1 VLGQLL
7 RLWILS
13 KLIVQYAYTTTSCYF
28 FVSKTPVLTDIDNQ
42 ILWHPYSSTK
52 APGPLWQ
59 VVGADGVYIELA
71 DGRKLIDG
79 MSSWWCMIHGYN
91 HPVLNEAAKNQIDQ
105 FSHVMFGGLT
115 HEPAV
120 RLAEKLVEITPEGLN
135 KVFFS
140 DSGSVSV
147 EVAMKMALQ
156 YWQAVGNTRKT
167 KFVSLRRG
175 YHGDTWGAMSVCDPD
190 RGMHH
195 LFKGMLADQLFVDS
209 PPCKFEASCSDSDIA
224 DLQQLLNDRGSEI
237 AALILEPIAQ
247 NAGGMHFYSPDY
259 LRRARQLC
267 DQHDVLLIAD
277 EIATGF
283 GRTGKLFGC
292 EWAEISPDI
301 ICLGKSLTG
310 GYLTLAATLCT
321 DKVSDGICGADP
333 GVFMH
338 GPTYMA
344 NPLACAVANASLE
357 LLLNQDWQS
366 SINAIETGLV
376 KGLSAA
382 SEMVAVKEV
391 RVLGAI
397 GVIELHKPI
406 DQAELQPKFVEQG
419 VWVRPF
425 GSVVYLMPPY
435 IINSEELS
443 RLCQATLTVVAD
455 L

>member
-1 VLGQLL
+1 
-7 RLWILS
+7 
-13 KLIVQYAYTTTSCYF
+13 
-28 FVSKTPVLTDIDNQ
+28 
-42 ILWHPYSSTK
+42 
-52 APGPLWQ
+52 
-59 VVGADGVYIELA
+59 
-71 DGRKLIDG
+71 
-79 MSSWWCMIHGYN
+79 
-91 HPVLNEAAKNQIDQ
+91 
-105 FSHVMFGGLT
+105 MFGGLT
-115 HEPAV
+115 HEPAIE
-120 RLAEKLVEITPEGLN
+120 LAQKLVDITPNGLN

-156 YWQAVGNTRKT
+156 YWKPQGQAVGNTGKT

-209 PPCKFEASCSDSDIA
+209 PPCKFGETCSDTDITDLETLLAERAA
-224 DLQQLLNDRGSEI
+224 DI
-237 AALILEPIAQ
+237 AALILEPIVQ
-247 NAGGMHFYSPDY
+247 NAGGMHFYSAEY
-259 LRRARQLC
+259 LQRARQLC
-267 DQHDVLLIAD
+267 DQYDVLLIAD

-301 ICLGKSLTG
+301 ICVGKALTG

-321 DKVSDGICGADP
+321 DKISEGISAAAS

-344 NPLACAVANASLE
+344 NPLACAVANTSLDI
-357 LLLNQDWQS
+357 LLNQDWQS
-366 SINAIETGLV
+366 TISDIEKGLT
-376 KGLSAA
+376 KGLSGA
-382 SEMVAVKEV
+382 SDFASVKEV

-406 DQAELQPKFVEQG
+406 DQAEIQPKFVEQG

-435 IINSEELS
+435 IIDADQLS
-443 RLCQATLTVVAD
+443 QLCQATLAVVGD
-455 L
+455 I

>member
-1 VLGQLL
+1 MTDP
-7 RLWILS
+7 
-13 KLIVQYAYTTTSCYF
+13 A
-28 FVSKTPVLTDIDNQ
+28 PV
-42 ILWHPYSSTK
+42 
-52 APGPLWQ
+52 WQ
-59 VVGADGVYIELA
+59 VVGADSVYIELA

-91 HPVLNEAAKNQIDQ
+91 HPVLNAAAKEQIDK

-115 HEPAV
+115 HEPAIE
-120 RLAEKLVEITPEGLN
+120 LAQKLVDITPNGLN

-156 YWQAVGNTRKT
+156 YWKPQGQAVGNTGKT

-209 PPCKFEASCSDSDIA
+209 PPCKFGETCSDSDITDLETLLAERAA
-224 DLQQLLNDRGSEI
+224 DI
-237 AALILEPIAQ
+237 AALILEPIVQ
-247 NAGGMHFYSPDY
+247 NAGGMHFYSAEY
-259 LRRARQLC
+259 LQRARQLC
-267 DQHDVLLIAD
+267 DQYDVLLIAD

-301 ICLGKSLTG
+301 ICVGKALTG

-321 DKVSDGICGADP
+321 DKISEGISAAAS

-344 NPLACAVANASLE
+344 NPLACAVANTSLDI
-357 LLLNQDWQS
+357 LLNQDWQS
-366 SINAIETGLV
+366 TISDIEKGLT
-376 KGLSAA
+376 KGLSGA
-382 SEMVAVKEV
+382 SDFASVKEV

-406 DQAELQPKFVEQG
+406 DQAEIQPKFVEQG

-435 IINSEELS
+435 IIDADQLS
-443 RLCQATLTVVAD
+443 QLCQATLAVVGD
-455 L
+455 I